1 MNSSNLL
8 KQHLAGLT
16 LEKVKAEQYRRSLKA
31 FTKASWATIEPGVPF
46 LNNWHIDAI
55 NEHLQAVIEGD
66 IKRLIINIPP
76 RHMKSLSTAVILP
89 AWAWTRD
96 PSMKFLYASYAASLS
111 IRDSTKCRRLIESPW
126 YQAHFPDITLTS
138 DQNQKSR
145 FENTSSGIRLAT
157 SVGGTATGDGGDIIL
172 VDDASSASDA
182 QSSAMRTSVLEWW
195 DQTMQTRL
203 NNPQTGAFVVVQQR
217 LHESDL
223 TGHIIS

>member
-76 RHMKSLSTAVILP
+76 RHMKSLSNRCHTPSLGLDQRSIHEIYVCIL
-89 AWAWTRD
+89 R
-96 PSMKFLYASYAASLS
+96 SL
-111 IRDSTKCRRLIESPW
+111 TV
-126 YQAHFPDITLTS
+126 
-138 DQNQKSR
+138 DQR
-145 FENTSSGIRLAT
+145 
-157 SVGGTATGDGGDIIL
+157 
-172 VDDASSASDA
+172 
-182 QSSAMRTSVLEWW
+182 
-195 DQTMQTRL
+195 
-203 NNPQTGAFVVVQQR
+203 
-217 LHESDL
+217 
-223 TGHIIS
+223 